1 MTLRLHASL
10 ILLLANTA
18 LAGAPA
24 VKTGI
29 DVLRDRDFD
38 ILRGKRVGL
47 ITNPT
52 GVDSGLRSTIDIL
65 FHAKGVKLVALFGP
79 EHGARG
85 DAPAGSTVAST
96 TDPHTGLP
104 VYSLYGQTRKPTPQM
119 LKGIDVLVYDMQDA
133 GCRAFT
139 FVSTMGLAMQ
149 AAAEQGIAF
158 VVLDRPNPLGG
169 LRVEGPLVE
178 PAFISFVGQ
187 FAIPY
192 VYGLTCGELA
202 RLLNDEGLLPGRVR
216 CQLTV
221 VPMRGWRR
229 DMVYRDTG
237 LLWVPPSPH
246 MPDAETPLYSIA
258 SGALGELGS
267 ISVGIG
273 STLPFRLFAASW
285 IDPVKAA
292 EGMNALGLRGVLFRP
307 VSFRPFYGDNTGT
320 LLGGVQMYL
329 TQPDSVALL
338 GLQFLFLQVLH
349 RVYPDKDPFTLASP
363 SRVKAFDRVLGTDKI
378 RRAFARRMRYDDI
391 REMLSGDAERFKQL
405 SKKYYLY

>member
-1 MTLRLHASL
+1 MTLRVHASL

-18 LAGAPA
+18 FAGAPA

-52 GVDSGLRSTIDIL
+52 GVDAGLRSTIDIL
-65 FHAKGVKLVALFGP
+65 FHATGVKLVALFGP
-79 EHGARG
+79 EHGVRG

-96 TDPHTGLP
+96 TDPQTGLP
-104 VYSLYGQTRKPTPQM
+104 VYSLYGQSRKPTPQM

-149 AAAEQGIAF
+149 AAAEQGIEF

-169 LRVEGPLVE
+169 LRVEGAVVE

-202 RLLNDEGLLPGRVR
+202 RLLNDEGLLPGRTR

-221 VPMRGWRR
+221 VSMRGWKR

-246 MPDAETPLYSIA
+246 MPDPETPLYSIA
-258 SGALGELGS
+258 SGALGELGT
-267 ISVGIG
+267 ISVGVG
-273 STLPFRLFAASW
+273 YTLPFRLFAASW
-285 IDPVKAA
+285 IDPVKVA

-307 VSFRPFYGDNTGT
+307 VSFRPFYGDKTGT
-320 LLGGVQMYL
+320 LLGGVQFYL
-329 TQPDSVALL
+329 TQPDSVGLL

-349 RVYPDKDPFTLASP
+349 QMYPHKDLFALATP
-363 SRVKAFDRVLGTDKI
+363 SRIKAFDQVLGTDKI
-378 RRAFARRMRYDDI
+378 RKAFARRMRYDDI
-391 REMLSGDAERFKQL
+391 REMLSGDAERFKQR